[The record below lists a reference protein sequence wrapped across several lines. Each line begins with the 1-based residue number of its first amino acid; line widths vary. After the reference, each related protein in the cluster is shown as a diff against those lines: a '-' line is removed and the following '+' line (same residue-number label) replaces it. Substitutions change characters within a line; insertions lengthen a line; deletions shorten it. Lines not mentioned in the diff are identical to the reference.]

1 MQAVH
6 TDQAPAAIGPYS
18 QAYLADGVLYTSGQI
33 ALQKNGEMIAGDV
46 LAEAAQVFANLRAVL
61 AAAGCTAKDVVR
73 ATVYLTDLGVF
84 ADVNEL
90 YADFFGEHKPA
101 RACVQ
106 VAALPKG
113 AQIEIDVIAHLPAN

>member
-6 TDQAPAAIGPYS
+6 SSQAPAAIGPYS
-18 QAYLADGVLYTSGQI
+18 QAYQCRGMLYTSGQI
-33 ALQKNGEMIAGDV
+33 ALQTNGEMVDGDV
-46 LAEAAQVFANLRAVL
+46 LAEARQVFDNLRAVL
-61 AAAGCTAKDVVR
+61 AAAGCTPQDVVR
-73 ATVYLTDLGVF
+73 ATVYLIDLGVF

-90 YADFFGEHKPA
+90 YAEFFGDHKPA

-113 AQIEIDVIAHLPAN
+113 AQVEIDVIAAVPE

>member
-6 TDQAPAAIGPYS
+6 SSQAPAAIGPYS
-18 QAYLADGVLYTSGQI
+18 QAYQCQGMLYTSGQI
-33 ALQKNGEMIAGDV
+33 ALQTNGEMVDGDV
-46 LAEAAQVFANLRAVL
+46 LAEAKQVFDNLRAVL
-61 AAAGCTAKDVVR
+61 AAAGCTPQDVVR
-73 ATVYLTDLGVF
+73 ATVYLIDLGVF

-90 YADFFGEHKPA
+90 YAEFFGDHKPA

-113 AQIEIDVIAHLPAN
+113 AEIEIDVIARVP

>member
-6 TDQAPAAIGPYS
+6 SNQAPAAIGPYS
-18 QAYLADGVLYTSGQI
+18 QAYLCQGMLYTSGQI
-33 ALQKNGEMIAGDV
+33 ALQTNGEMVDGDV
-46 LAEAAQVFANLRAVL
+46 LAEAKQVFDNLRAVL
-61 AAAGCTAKDVVR
+61 AAAGCTPQDVVR

-90 YADFFGEHKPA
+90 YAEFFGDHKPA

-113 AQIEIDVIAHLPAN
+113 AEIEIDVIARVP